1 MAHLKSIT
9 TGDFTSST
17 TWGVN
22 NLNTNATL
30 IANLGNNSSTTS
42 ITYSTS
48 WNDSGTTNIGVFL
61 LISAVLNNS
70 GTFTVGIYNS
80 GNTAMGSVTVNV
92 ADLVNRTGRLV
103 FFRFTTNA
111 TLLAGNSYRV
121 GFSSSVTGTVNVTRA
136 GATSGDCLR
145 IPITTINST
154 PSGGDLLYVSGDL
167 TGLGTSSG
175 TTVTMNNTT
184 SATTFGNLVI
194 QDGATLN
201 YGTSASTNYY
211 LRLSGNTTVYTG
223 GTFTIGT
230 QVSPIPSTSTAKLE
244 FACASANQYG
254 LTISAGANVSTYGA
268 TKTVS
273 AKLSL
278 SASTGTTS
286 ATTISS
292 TSWLSGDIVSIAPTR
307 RVSTEVDTMTL
318 SGNASGAN
326 IFFTTGLTF
335 NHDTTPTTPTACDV
349 INLTRNVQILG
360 QGTSITGTNVTYVVI
375 NGGTTSFYYTTFAY
389 IGNTTTLSST
399 VGFSSN
405 LTAANAS
412 LTVNSCAFYGG
423 TSSSVYS
430 VSHTTTQTTTTFNF
444 TNNVLL
450 NSMGVTS
457 NINVTPTNTIIDNTI
472 ILRGVFFTGRL
483 YITLTNLT
491 VAGCPIGSNNVQ
503 LTDNSVTTNSGIIGR
518 IDNITS
524 YCSGNNGI
532 ILGTSIYIT
541 TGLIT
546 NINLWRNMGIGLFF
560 LGSAPQPLVISGA
573 TLTSNVTANA
583 YFAGSG
589 QVYLNSLT
597 TNSGTGYPTLYG
609 IQFAGTDK
617 VYITDSNLG
626 VTTPETSGA
635 ILAGVNGN
643 QFTNNAMFYNTN
655 FGSGYTTIYASQNN
669 TAGRANTYGVGSMK
683 HNGILNSNFNW
694 QNYGTITTDSTIFN
708 TSTYSMRMT
717 PTSPSTSVLWKMSS
731 YPIKIAI
738 NANDTITISVVVR
751 KSTAGDGTAYNGNQP
766 RLMLLFTP
774 LLNYSTNTVLATAS
788 ASAGTWETLTAT
800 FTPTVTGVYEFYV
813 DCDGTTGW
821 INVDDWSTNYV
832 KDTTKMDYWF
842 MGMPEV
848 NITGIPKERTS
859 VFLT

>member
-9 TGDFTSST
+9 TGDFTSPT

-30 IANLGNNSSTTS
+30 IANLGSNASTTS

-48 WNDSGTTNIGVFL
+48 WTDSGTTNLGVFL
-61 LISAVLNNS
+61 FISSVLNNT

-92 ADLVNRTGRLV
+92 ADLVNRAGRLI

-111 TLLAGNSYRV
+111 ILLAGNSYRV
-121 GFSSSVTGTVNVTRA
+121 GLSSSVGNTVNVARA
-136 GATSGDCLR
+136 STTSGDCLR

-154 PSGGDLLYVSGDL
+154 PSSGDLLYVSGDL
-167 TGLGTSSG
+167 IGLGTSSG

-230 QVSPIPSTSTAKLE
+230 QASPIPSTSTAKLE

-254 LTISAGANVSTYGA
+254 LTISGGSNVSTYGA

-278 SASTGTTS
+278 SASTGATS

-292 TSWLSGDIVSIAPTR
+292 TNWLSGDIVSIAPTR
-307 RVSTEVDTMTL
+307 RVSSEVDIMTL

-360 QGTSITGTNVTYVVI
+360 QGTGTTGTNVTYIIV

-389 IGNTTTLSST
+389 IGNSNTVQST

-405 LTAANAS
+405 LTVANSS

-423 TSSSVYS
+423 TSTSVNN
-430 VSHTTTQTTTTFNF
+430 VSHTTTQSTTTFNF
-444 TNNVLL
+444 TNNVLA
-450 NSMGVTS
+450 NSMGVNS
-457 NINVTPTNTIIDNTI
+457 NVNVTSANTVIDNTI
-472 ILRGVFFTGRL
+472 IIRGGFNSGRL
-483 YITLTNLT
+483 FITLTNLT
-491 VAGCPIGSNNVQ
+491 VAGSVGNNIN
-503 LTDNSVTTNSGIIGR
+503 LTDNSITSTNSGIIGR

-524 YCSGNNGI
+524 YCSGGNGI
-532 ILGTSIYIT
+532 VLGSSLFITS
-541 TGLIT
+541 GLIT
-546 NINLWRNMGIGLFF
+546 NINLWRNMSIGLLF
-560 LGSAPQPLVISGA
+560 LGSAPQPLIISGA
-573 TLTSNVTANA
+573 TLTANVTANA
-583 YFAGSG
+583 YFAGGG

-597 TNSGTGYPTLYG
+597 TNSSTVYPTLYSL
-609 IQFAGTDK
+609 QFAGTDK

-626 VTTPETSGA
+626 VTIPETSGA
-635 ILAGVNGN
+635 ILAGVNGS
-643 QFTNNAMFYNTN
+643 QYTNNVMFYNTN

-669 TAGRANTYGVGSMK
+669 SAVRTNTYGVSSMK
-683 HNGILNSNFNW
+683 HNGVLNSNFNW
-694 QNYGTITTDSTIFN
+694 QSYGTITTDSTIYN
-708 TSTYSMRMT
+708 SSLYSMRMT
-717 PTSPSTSVLWKMSS
+717 PSSPLVSALQKMIS

-751 KSTAGDGTAYNGNQP
+751 KSTAGDGTVYNGNQP

-774 LLNYSTNTVLATAS
+774 LLNYSTNTVLASAS

-832 KDTTKMDYWF
+832 TDTTKMDYWF

>member
-9 TGDFTSST
+9 TGNFTSSS

-30 IANLGNNSSTTS
+30 IANFGSNSSSTS
-42 ITYSTS
+42 IAYSTS
-48 WNDSGTTNIGVFL
+48 WIDSGTTNIGVFL
-61 LISAVLNNS
+61 FISSIINNS

-92 ADLVNRTGRLV
+92 ADLVNRTGRLL

-111 TLLAGNSYRV
+111 ILLAGNSYRV
-121 GFSSSVTGTVNVTRA
+121 GFSSSIVSTVNVARA
-136 GATSGDCLR
+136 STTANDCLR

-154 PSGGDLLYVSGDL
+154 PSAGDLLYVSGDL
-167 TGLGTSSG
+167 TGLGTSSA

-230 QVSPIPSTSTAKLE
+230 QASPIPSTSTAKLE
-244 FACASANQYG
+244 FACASVNQYG
-254 LTISAGANVSTYGA
+254 LTISGGSNVSTYGA

-273 AKLSL
+273 TKLSL
-278 SASTGTTS
+278 SASTGATS

-307 RVSTEVDTMTL
+307 RVSSEVDIMTL
-318 SGNASGAN
+318 SGDASGAN
-326 IFFTTGLTF
+326 IFFRTGLTF
-335 NHDTTPTTPTACDV
+335 NHDTTPTTPTACDI

-360 QGTSITGTNVTYVVI
+360 QGSGTTGTNVTYVIV
-375 NGGTTSFYYTTFAY
+375 NGGTTSFNYTTFAY
-389 IGNTTTLSST
+389 IGNTTTVQST

-405 LTAANAS
+405 LTIANAS

-423 TSSSVYS
+423 TSSNVIS
-430 VSHTTTQTTTTFNF
+430 VSHTTTQTSTTFNF
-444 TNNVLL
+444 INNVLG
-450 NSMGVTS
+450 NSMGVNS
-457 NINVTPTNTIIDNTI
+457 NVNVTPTNTVIDNTI
-472 ILRGVFFTGRL
+472 IIRGGFFSGRL

-491 VAGCPIGSNNVQ
+491 VAGCVSNNVN
-503 LTDNSVTTNSGIIGR
+503 LTDNSITTTNSGIIGR

-524 YCSGNNGI
+524 YCSANNGI
-532 ILGTSIYIT
+532 LLGTSLYIT
-541 TGLIT
+541 SGLIT

-560 LGSAPQPLVISGA
+560 LGSAPQPLIISGA

-597 TNSGTGYPTLYG
+597 TNSSTLYPTLYSF
-609 IQFAGTDK
+609 QFAGTDK

-643 QFTNNAMFYNTN
+643 QFTNNVMFYNTN
-655 FGSGYTTIYASQNN
+655 FGSGYTTIYASQNS
-669 TAGRANTYGVGSMK
+669 TAGRTNTYGVSSMK
-683 HNGILNSNFNW
+683 HNGVLNSNFNW
-694 QNYGTITTDSTIFN
+694 QNYGTITTDSTIYN
-708 TSTYSMRMT
+708 SSIYSMRMT
-717 PTSPSTSVLWKMSS
+717 PSSPLVSALQKMIS

-751 KSTAGDGTAYNGNQP
+751 KSTAGDGTVYNGNQP

-774 LLNYSTNTVLATAS
+774 LLNYSTNTVLATAT
-788 ASAGTWETLTAT
+788 AAAGTWETLTAT